1 MHKNLLT
8 EAIEPRKF
16 CRIWFGID
24 TLTPDEI
31 SDRETESGYR
41 KSCVKVL
48 STVLG
53 LQERTVRGWGRGL
66 NFERTPYCHKLALG
80 YALQAMQ
87 AKAGKKTLT
96 KVA

>member
-1 MHKNLLT
+1 MHKNLPT

-24 TLTPDEI
+24 TLPPDEI
-31 SDRETESGYR
+31 AERETETGYR
-41 KSCVKVL
+41 KRCIKL
-48 STVLG
+48 ISTVLG
-53 LQERTVRGWGRGL
+53 LQERTVRGWGNL
-66 NFERTPYCHKLALG
+66 NFPRMPYCHKLALS

-87 AKAGKKTLT
+87 AQAGQEKYQ